1 MKCSG
6 LFVGTVFTASIVLVC
21 VGPAFAGVV
30 IAETSMQQTPV
41 EETWRKRTIYVQGN
55 KQKVESESTEDTITD
70 LDNSVIYVIDKNH
83 RSYAELS
90 LKALH
95 PLRPPEARNSVL
107 KLSKTG
113 KTRVIAKHSCNEYR
127 GTAGNSLVNTTISAC
142 VSRNPPGAD
151 QVTAFEHEM
160 MSRLSGRAI
169 PQSAK
174 GEAAALVL
182 EKQSSVNFRIPDV
195 SGRNAYRTASLL
207 ARTEISD
214 IQLKTLPADTFEPP
228 KGFSKLQRR
237 IPENI
242 PEDTPHVP
250 DGSIEANAP
259 DSSQNCESGQA

>member
-1 MKCSG
+1 MKCSR
-6 LFVGTVFTASIVLVC
+6 LLVGTVFTASIVLVC

-30 IAETSMQQTPV
+30 MAETSMQQSPV
-41 EETWRKRTIYVQGN
+41 EETSQKRTIYVQGN
-55 KQKVESESTEDTITD
+55 KQKVESESTDTITD

-107 KLSKTG
+107 NLSKTG
-113 KTRVIAKHSCNEYR
+113 KTRVIAKNSCNEYR
-127 GTAGNSLVNTTISAC
+127 GTAGNSVVNTTISAC

-151 QVTAFEHEM
+151 QVTAFAHKM

-182 EKQSSVNFRIPDV
+182 EKQLSVNFRIPDV

-237 IPENI
+237 LPENI

-250 DGSIEANAP
+250 DGSIEAIAP
-259 DSSQNCESGQA
+259 DSSHNCKSAQA

>member
-1 MKCSG
+1 MKCAR
-6 LFVGTVFTASIVLVC
+6 LLVGTVFTASVMLVC

-30 IAETSMQQTPV
+30 IAETSMQQSPV
-41 EETWRKRTIYVQGN
+41 GETSQKRTIYVQGN
-55 KQKVESESTEDTITD
+55 KQKVESEGTDTITD

-95 PLRPPEARNSVL
+95 PLRPPEARNGVL
-107 KLSKTG
+107 NLSKTG
-113 KTRVIAKHSCNEYR
+113 NTRVIANHSCNEYR
-127 GTAGNSLVNTTISAC
+127 GSAGNSAVNTTISAW
-142 VSRNPPGAD
+142 VSHNPHGAD
-151 QVTAFEHEM
+151 QVTAFEHKM
-160 MSRLSGRAI
+160 LSRRSGRAI

-174 GEAAALVL
+174 GEAADLVL

-195 SGRNAYRTASLL
+195 SGRNAYRTAFLL

-237 IPENI
+237 LPENI

-250 DGSIEANAP
+250 DGSSIEAIAP
-259 DSSQNCESGQA
+259 DSSHSCNSAQA